1 MSFLSTIRTQLKSK
15 LAAVVTAENLKG
27 YYDHEPQNVT
37 NFPYAAL
44 RYNNV
49 RSDIHDT
56 ASNLRVVEFVVRVY
70 VKAAN
75 PSQSET
81 DLVTAVESVINEIE
95 SDPTLGDN
103 VLRTQAT
110 SAPMDRE
117 TREQEVHY
125 CDITIES
132 QLRVNR

>member
-1 MSFLSTIRTQLKSK
+1 MSFLSAIRTQLKAR
-15 LAAVVTAENLKG
+15 LAAVVTAGELKG

-44 RYNNV
+44 RYNDARANTY
-49 RSDIHDT
+49 DT
-56 ASNLRVVEFVVRVY
+56 AANLRTVEFVVRVY

-75 PSQSET
+75 PAQSET
-81 DLVTAVESVINEIE
+81 DLVTAVEAIINEIE
-95 SDPTLGDN
+95 SDPTLADN
-103 VLRTQAT
+103 VLRTICTA
-110 SAPMDRE
+110 ARMDRE

-125 CDITIES
+125 CDIAVES